1 MYHSNLAGLSPHQP
15 PAAPGAAV
23 YLNSCSH
30 LAQPLKNPVALPESG
45 ESIHDATCD
54 GDEDKGEG
62 EVNGMERMGK
72 EKKKD
77 EKEKR
82 KQKWKRREDE
92 IGMVEQGKNENK
104 QEKEKV
110 EKGNAGGI
118 LTNKIFSELCISEFT
133 AKAIGEMNY
142 THLTEVILAYA

>member
-1 MYHSNLAGLSPHQP
+1 
-15 PAAPGAAV
+15 V

-54 GDEDKGEG
+54 GDEEKGKGEG
-62 EVNGMERMGK
+62 NGMERMGN
-72 EKKKD
+72 EKG
-77 EKEKR
+77 KR
-82 KQKWKRREDE
+82 KRKEDE
-92 IGMVEQGKNENK
+92 IGMVVEKGKNENK
-104 QEKEKV
+104 EEEKV
-110 EKGNAGGI
+110 KKGNAGGI

-133 AKAIGEMNY
+133 AKAIRDMNY